1 MSNLISFSFDQTPV
15 RVIHQE
21 DGPWFV
27 LADVCAVL
35 DISNVGNASA
45 RLDDDE
51 KGNIRNPDVTSVGGN
66 PNITTINE
74 SGLYSLILTS
84 RKENAKRFKKWVTSE
99 VLPSIRK
106 TGQYSVQ
113 QDVPKDVAALAD
125 FGRYIMEYAERSL
138 PNLGEKSRQVLA
150 ARVANSVFGEGTLPL
165 PLIEEKFYTT
175 TEIAK
180 SAGVTPQKAG
190 KVANSRGLKVPGH
203 GEVRLSKSNHSE
215 KHIEQWYWNEA
226 GKAALLA
233 ALVQ

>member
-1 MSNLISFSFDQTPV
+1 MSNLISFSFDQSPV

-21 DGPWFV
+21 DGPWFA

-51 KGNIRNPDVTSVGGN
+51 KGIHSMDTLGGMQALT
-66 PNITTINE
+66 IINE

-84 RKENAKRFKKWVTSE
+84 RKENAKRFRKWVTSE

-113 QDVPKDVAALAD
+113 LEKPKDVAALAD

-165 PLIEEKFYTT
+165 PLIDEKFYTT

-180 SAGVTPQKAG
+180 AAGVTPQKAG

-203 GEVRLSKSNHSE
+203 GEVRLSKSSHSE
-215 KHIEQWYWNEA
+215 KHVEQWYWNEV
-226 GKAALLA
+226 GKAALLT

>member
-1 MSNLISFSFDQTPV
+1 MSNLISFSFDQSPV
-15 RVIHQE
+15 RVIHQ
-21 DGPWFV
+21 DGEPWFV

-51 KGNIRNPDVTSVGGN
+51 KGIHSMDTLGGMQALT
-66 PNITTINE
+66 IINE

-84 RKENAKRFKKWVTSE
+84 RKDNAKRFKKWVTSE

-113 QDVPKDVAALAD
+113 PEKPKDVAALAD
-125 FGRYIMEYAERSL
+125 FGRYLMEYAERSH

-175 TEIAK
+175 TEIANA
-180 SAGVTPQKAG
+180 AGVTPQKAG
-190 KVANSRGLKVPGH
+190 KIANSRGLKVPGH

-215 KHIEQWYWNEA
+215 KHVEQWYWSEA
-226 GKAALLA
+226 GKAALLT